1 LGILGL
7 TLIYFYVNEDG
18 LSYVARTKHH
28 VNYHKELKKSLKG
41 DMNAIK
47 SFATLDYDGGVI
59 YEHGENLIRIL
70 ESVGDSTFIEVLDI
84 LTDKEKNK
92 VSTYILAGADSDD
105 KISRD
110 EFEVKHQLVFNKLI
124 EGCWEESGYNKIP
137 PIFRDFFTARYIDK
151 CDFKEKEITIDVKNY
166 LQKLEEY
173 RVFCLDRSR
182 FDEYEDSLH
191 NCKFF
196 YNKSSASEEY
206 ALASS
211 FYLYNYN
218 SCLSEDI
225 GYRTAILFA
234 IFPEKFQVLD
244 TYANSLERQRRDS
257 LWNSVFDYIQGAIMN
272 YDYDISE
279 GKALKIVEDYYPFIF
294 HFRRK

>member
-1 LGILGL
+1 MQYQPYFHWRNYLVLGL
-7 TLIYFYVNEDG
+7 LLLGAASLTF
-18 LSYVARTKHH
+18 LSIWADRV
-28 VNYHKELKKSLKG
+28 
-41 DMNAIK
+41 
-47 SFATLDYDGGVI
+47 
-59 YEHGENLIRIL
+59 
-70 ESVGDSTFIEVLDI
+70 
-84 LTDKEKNK
+84 EKNE
-92 VSTYILAGADSDD
+92 IW
-105 KISRD
+105 
-110 EFEVKHQLVFNKLI
+110 
-124 EGCWEESGYNKIP
+124 EGNGYKIP
-137 PIFRDFFTARYIDK
+137 PVFRDSFTVKYIHECRSWGIEDS
-151 CDFKEKEITIDVKNY
+151 IDVENY

-225 GYRTAILFA
+225 GYRTAIMFA